1 MPRKG
6 AQAKA
11 FAAQQAKKRE
21 AEKQEA
27 RAKVDN
33 EKNNAKGISECRDV
47 GQLMRMHRANSERI
61 EHMEEAQG
69 KEAKRKE
76 AERAAKEKELEE
88 NQGKSWWD
96 RFLPKPKGP
105 REATSPNKVQQ
116 QRDNIEQFYDL
127 LKCSKHVKREIQ
139 AVFKAFDANK
149 DGRIS
154 ASGSYPSDEVVG
166 GSFFDVEAVR
176 RFPQHQRVPDVPQGA
191 EGTDALPEPHLPVD
205 GRRRD
210 RRG

>member
-21 AEKQEA
+21 QEKQEA

-61 EHMEEAQG
+61 EHMEEEQG

-88 NQGKSWWD
+88 SQGKSWWD

-154 ASGSYPSDEVVG
+154 ASIDATRVHLTMPGVV
-166 GSFFDVEAVR
+166 SFSILTR
-176 RFPQHQRVPDVPQGA
+176 RFPQHQRVPDLL
-191 EGTDALPEPHLPVD
+191 ERTERTDALPEPHLPVD
-205 GRRRD
+205 GRRRH
-210 RRG
+210 